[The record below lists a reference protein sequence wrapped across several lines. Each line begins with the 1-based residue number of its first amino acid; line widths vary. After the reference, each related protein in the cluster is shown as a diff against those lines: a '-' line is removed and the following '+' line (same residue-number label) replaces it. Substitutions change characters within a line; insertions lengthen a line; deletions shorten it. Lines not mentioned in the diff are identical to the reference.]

1 MYLPHYPLTIR
12 HMAQFLHCDHHCH
25 NTYTS
30 NPPSP
35 THLRNTYIHKKTQS
49 IIYPSS
55 HLPSYPSPCSHPQIS
70 TEPSFKHPSSSHC
83 INPPHP
89 MPCRNPNDPLS
100 WHSAPKRCRIM
111 CLSWKLRW
119 GHTSSSHTSPL
130 TIHSHS
136 LRFEGQTSTHKKTPH
151 DLQDCGRGV
160 RHTIAITQGGTAE
173 SQASKSL
180 IPIRFLHYI
189 TSKSCKLQIPVKQ
202 KGTFPRLTAA
212 TGAAY
217 FTPPSPGW
225 PFRSLMH
232 QACPAVSPLQ
242 RTCQSAGSPR
252 PSHAGALVHPLRL
265 RMRTDLPHFRGHCN
279 Q

>member
-1 MYLPHYPLTIR
+1 MYLPHYPLTIC

-35 THLRNTYIHKKTQS
+35 TNLKNTYIHKKTQS

-151 DLQDCGRGV
+151 DLTGLWQRCQAHYCHNTGRNSWV
-160 RHTIAITQGGTAE
+160 P
-173 SQASKSL
+173 SQQVFNSHKV
-180 IPIRFLHYI
+180 PTLHN
-189 TSKSCKLQIPVKQ
+189 L
-202 KGTFPRLTAA
+202 
-212 TGAAY
+212 
-217 FTPPSPGW
+217 
-225 PFRSLMH
+225 
-232 QACPAVSPLQ
+232 
-242 RTCQSAGSPR
+242 
-252 PSHAGALVHPLRL
+252 
-265 RMRTDLPHFRGHCN
+265 
-279 Q
+279 